1 MKRKKVAAMI
11 LASALACGCLTSCGP
26 AGTTQTAG
34 PQGTELEKTGLDL
47 VYTLSSEPNYLDPA
61 IATDNNTAAVVVQ
74 LYYGLFEYDEAGKVQ
89 NKGCESVEVSDDG
102 LVYTLHLRQ
111 GNTWSDGQPVTA
123 GDYVYGMKR
132 SIAYGPDAYFI
143 YMLYDYV
150 KGADA
155 AHENGLEPEDMN
167 DIGLVAKD
175 DSTIEITL
183 NAPCA
188 YFTGMLANP
197 VAFPVRQDY
206 AQTHTSD
213 WANDPSVPTNGPF
226 KLASVNA
233 KEEIVMVK
241 NEYFVDAE
249 NVTVDKLTARVI
261 SDSQSQ
267 LAAFETGEVDVATY
281 VPSDVAATYAGREE
295 LVDLGPVVQ
304 NSFLWINCTGET
316 NEALADVRV
325 RQAMSLA
332 IDREQLIVI
341 AGAPEY
347 KYPLYG
353 YVPRGIAG
361 KAGDFREEADAEN
374 PYTGYDLGKAKELMK
389 DAGYGEGGKP
399 LTIKYRYNSSAIN
412 TDIAVAIQSMWQQ
425 IGIETELVASEQ
437 KAYAADRKAGAYEV
451 ARGSTS
457 ADYIDPYYYLER
469 WVSSNQAYKQV
480 NDAHYDELITS
491 ANAELDPTN
500 RMEGLHEAE
509 KYLIQDMMYTIPLY
523 GQSQITLAR
532 SGLTGFQHD
541 PSDNLRYA
549 YVTEQ

>member
-1 MKRKKVAAMI
+1 
-11 LASALACGCLTSCGP
+11 
-26 AGTTQTAG
+26 
-34 PQGTELEKTGLDL
+34 
-47 VYTLSSEPNYLDPA
+47 
-61 IATDNNTAAVVVQ
+61 
-74 LYYGLFEYDEAGKVQ
+74 
-89 NKGCESVEVSDDG
+89 
-102 LVYTLHLRQ
+102 
-111 GNTWSDGQPVTA
+111 
-123 GDYVYGMKR
+123 
-132 SIAYGPDAYFI
+132 
-143 YMLYDYV
+143 
-150 KGADA
+150 
-155 AHENGLEPEDMN
+155 
-167 DIGLVAKD
+167 
-175 DSTIEITL
+175 
-183 NAPCA
+183 
-188 YFTGMLANP
+188 MLANP

-374 PYTGYDLGKAKELMK
+374 PYTGYDLGKAKELM
-389 DAGYGEGGKP
+389 
-399 LTIKYRYNSSAIN
+399 LS
-412 TDIAVAIQSMWQQ
+412 
-425 IGIETELVASEQ
+425 
-437 KAYAADRKAGAYEV
+437 
-451 ARGSTS
+451 
-457 ADYIDPYYYLER
+457 
-469 WVSSNQAYKQV
+469 
-480 NDAHYDELITS
+480 LIH
-491 ANAELDPTN
+491 N
-500 RMEGLHEAE
+500 
-509 KYLIQDMMYTIPLY
+509 
-523 GQSQITLAR
+523 
-532 SGLTGFQHD
+532 
-541 PSDNLRYA
+541 
-549 YVTEQ
+549 